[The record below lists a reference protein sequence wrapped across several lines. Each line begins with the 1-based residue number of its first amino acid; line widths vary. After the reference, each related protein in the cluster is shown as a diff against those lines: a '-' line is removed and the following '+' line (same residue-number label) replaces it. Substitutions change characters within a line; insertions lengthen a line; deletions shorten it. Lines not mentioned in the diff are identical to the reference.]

1 MFFRKAVLGDA
12 VFLGQRLL
20 VRMPVG
26 LLGVLVTMFAMLVCR
41 RRMLLGL
48 FMLADR
54 VMVLRLMM
62 VMRGRVMVSSCV
74 VMVAHALDV
83 SAPVPFW
90 NALCMRLG

>member
-1 MFFRKAVLGDA
+1 MRVRLSVCRMLVGELAVL
-12 VFLGQRLL
+12 LSCR
-20 VRMPVG
+20 
-26 LLGVLVTMFAMLVCR
+26 GV
-41 RRMLLGL
+41 LLGL